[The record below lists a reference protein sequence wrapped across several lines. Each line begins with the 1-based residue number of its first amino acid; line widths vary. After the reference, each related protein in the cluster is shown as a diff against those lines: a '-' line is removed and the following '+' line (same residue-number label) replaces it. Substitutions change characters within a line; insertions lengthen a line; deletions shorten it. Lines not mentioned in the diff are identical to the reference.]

1 MSKKEE
7 GAENSRRNFLKLA
20 AVSAPAAA
28 AATALSG
35 TAAQAVELEEVGSG
49 LRDTAHTDAYFKSA
63 KF

>member
-1 MSKKEE
+1 MGKKEE

-35 TAAQAVELEEVGSG
+35 TAAQAAPLEEAGSG
-49 LRDTAHTDAYFKSA
+49 LRDTPHTDAYFESA